1 METMA
6 PEQDCPPGQLGH
18 QITGQGGFF
27 LDTGRRPFLR
37 GMLKSKGKTEL
48 VKAALPEAQAR
59 RFPVQVGQMSS
70 AEACLPGQGQWLLY
84 TWCQVSSGWQ
94 GDTPPRDP
102 LSQGSWV
109 NTTPTHGPRW
119 PSGCGDSLNALGGQ
133 VFTLYWFSIYLWK
146 INLFLLVPSFC
157 LLDEHKWSG
166 SDIGHLI
173 QKETRVLLLLCHLLT
188 RQTKPS
194 ATRWW
199 HP

>member
-1 METMA
+1 MDHTLSLRAGTELGQKGPDLRWPMQVSCSVETMA

-27 LDTGRRPFLR
+27 LDTRRRPFLR

-109 NTTPTHGPRW
+109 NTTPTHGPNW
-119 PSGCGDSLNALGGQ
+119 PSVVEIPWMHLRVKYLHSIDFPFICGKSICFSWFP
-133 VFTLYWFSIYLWK
+133 VFAF
-146 INLFLLVPSFC
+146 
-157 LLDEHKWSG
+157 
-166 SDIGHLI
+166 
-173 QKETRVLLLLCHLLT
+173 
-188 RQTKPS
+188 
-194 ATRWW
+194 
-199 HP
+199 